1 MTLTE
6 EEFLFQTDLQHL
18 FTVNLESENWTLVY
32 HSFRDVRQ
40 NGAFFSALAPN
51 EKVPSILQKESWDVS
66 IGGGSPSVWVSNK
79 DGEEV
84 SEYHNYTEAG
94 QIQPIVLVRSFHK
107 IRPSYFEIQEE
118 FRLFHNL
125 YYDKAKNKYIKIDED
140 GNEEDIVLVE
150 DKTVRIRT
158 RALREYAAIKDMSI
172 AFFVDSVRYS
182 PIVLENIPE
191 SRRHLECHDD
201 NKTYFVHLRENF
213 FLKSPD
219 RQTLSRFLGK
229 RIIKSLPKERVRNWT
244 YENEPKNY
252 ESFIV
257 GLDEFGDR
265 IAHSSDPDKLAN
277 YFGTNPEAPHYL
289 TPVFFRK
296 EVLNK
301 YYAQPQK
308 YEVRDGH
315 LFCGSLW
322 CLRMDNDNKDYV
334 VVYLGDLG
342 RDLSHS
348 EQSYWKTFNIP
359 PEGGVSK
366 TCYIR
371 SIAGE
376 RAYPETPDLRFKL
389 ELSNFKKEWERK
401 HGWPLFLELSS
412 KDQHLLTALHLPT
425 TDDQSEFD
433 SQVLYLTKILVDSL
447 NETELNKQISA
458 CPADAKGITKL
469 GIFLRESDNP
479 AGESVVSFL
488 RNLQKLRSTGSG
500 HRKGKDYEKVA
511 RRFGIG
517 NKDLQQVFSDILT
530 DAISTLAALCNEV
543 EIDNK
548 LVRS

>member
-1 MTLTE
+1 M
-6 EEFLFQTDLQHL
+6 
-18 FTVNLESENWTLVY
+18 
-32 HSFRDVRQ
+32 
-40 NGAFFSALAPN
+40 
-51 EKVPSILQKESWDVS
+51 
-66 IGGGSPSVWVSNK
+66 
-79 DGEEV
+79 
-84 SEYHNYTEAG
+84 
-94 QIQPIVLVRSFHK
+94 
-107 IRPSYFEIQEE
+107 
-118 FRLFHNL
+118 
-125 YYDKAKNKYIKIDED
+125 
-140 GNEEDIVLVE
+140 
-150 DKTVRIRT
+150 RT
-158 RALREYAAIKDMSI
+158 
-172 AFFVDSVRYS
+172 
-182 PIVLENIPE
+182 
-191 SRRHLECHDD
+191 
-201 NKTYFVHLRENF
+201 
-213 FLKSPD
+213 
-219 RQTLSRFLGK
+219 QSRFLGK
-229 RIIKSLPKERVRNWT
+229 RIIKALPKEKIRIWT

-252 ESFIV
+252 EYFII
-257 GLDEFGDR
+257 GLDEDGDP
-265 IAHSSDPDKLAN
+265 ITHSSDPDKLAN
-277 YFGTNPEAPHYL
+277 YFGANPEAPDYL

-342 RDLSHS
+342 RDLSRS
-348 EQSYWKTFNIP
+348 EQSYWRTFNIP
-359 PEGGVSK
+359 PEGSVSK

-371 SIAGE
+371 SIIGE

-389 ELSNFKKEWERK
+389 ELSNFKKEWEKK
-401 HGWPLFLELSS
+401 HDWPLFLELSS

-425 TDDQSEFD
+425 TGDQSEFD

-447 NETELNKQISA
+447 NEAELDKQISA
-458 CPADAKGITKL
+458 CPEGAKGITKL

-530 DAISTLAALCNEV
+530 DAISTLAALSNEV
-543 EIDNK
+543 EIDN
-548 LVRS
+548 